1 MRRAS
6 IRGRRPKES
15 FNPRPPPATP
25 LDHFRHRDSDASFA
39 SSRPSSVGMGPTSN
53 SLDLYKDR
61 SFQQATLSS
70 INSYLA
76 SHSLQIFLKFP
87 IPSAKEI
94 TETLKFLVAR
104 LDYPNPKL
112 EDDLPVILKFLK
124 CPFKPNKSVLRNP
137 TVNHHQWPTLL
148 AVIHWLFQIVLYN
161 DHLASN
167 SGAFVDNN
175 AMSAYALESY
185 SYYISGDDDSVE
197 ALDRQ
202 FLEKLETER
211 ENAEES
217 IRVLEATAAEL
228 EGKMEEMRS
237 GPSKREAL
245 EKERGVLEQ
254 DVNKFN
260 EMIGSL
266 AKSVAKLEAV
276 LEAKEKEL
284 EAKVADTRRIC
295 EENEELKKRV
305 ELQTFNARDVDRMK
319 RELQAVER
327 DIGEAEL
334 ARNAWEEKAWDL
346 DTMLSHKFKELET
359 LAMECNQAMRS
370 SRLKLGNGFQ
380 YVLNAKGS
388 TPADVMGIDYKLT
401 LKPALNSYSDDIKKS
416 SVEKLEELISL
427 QQQSSELSATIEG
440 KRNFIA
446 TLQSHIDEVEAQLNL
461 LKKETHDYTNRCAI
475 EARQMM
481 DDVQMEAHNLDI
493 LERDAEEILKT
504 SKLKLQE
511 TIKQTEEETKKCA
524 YELMT
529 VIDSVSKHKE
539 YVQSKILEMRRD
551 VSETAVAVSDAH
563 KGSLQSQFGFLSHA
577 N

>member
-1 MRRAS
+1 
-6 IRGRRPKES
+6 
-15 FNPRPPPATP
+15 
-25 LDHFRHRDSDASFA
+25 
-39 SSRPSSVGMGPTSN
+39 
-53 SLDLYKDR
+53 
-61 SFQQATLSS
+61 
-70 INSYLA
+70 
-76 SHSLQIFLKFP
+76 
-87 IPSAKEI
+87 
-94 TETLKFLVAR
+94 
-104 LDYPNPKL
+104 
-112 EDDLPVILKFLK
+112 
-124 CPFKPNKSVLRNP
+124 
-137 TVNHHQWPTLL
+137 
-148 AVIHWLFQIVLYN
+148 
-161 DHLASN
+161 
-167 SGAFVDNN
+167 
-175 AMSAYALESY
+175 MSAYALESY

-202 FLEKLETER
+202 FLEKLEAER

-359 LAMECNQAMRS
+359 LAMECNQAMR
-370 SRLKLGNGFQ
+370 RF
-380 YVLNAKGS
+380 VL
-388 TPADVMGIDYKLT
+388 
-401 LKPALNSYSDDIKKS
+401 
-416 SVEKLEELISL
+416 LI
-427 QQQSSELSATIEG
+427 
-440 KRNFIA
+440 
-446 TLQSHIDEVEAQLNL
+446 
-461 LKKETHDYTNRCAI
+461 
-475 EARQMM
+475 M
-481 DDVQMEAHNLDI
+481 
-493 LERDAEEILKT
+493 
-504 SKLKLQE
+504 
-511 TIKQTEEETKKCA
+511 
-524 YELMT
+524 
-529 VIDSVSKHKE
+529 
-539 YVQSKILEMRRD
+539 
-551 VSETAVAVSDAH
+551 
-563 KGSLQSQFGFLSHA
+563 
-577 N
+577 